1 MNNLSSIQTK
11 KSWYNYMEFD
21 KTHIYVQLQHP
32 AQPVSMELYLGTY
45 FGNPESLVVR
55 RHFEDLDLEFEPRW
69 CFDYININ
77 WNNSSLAIRNLELQS
92 PDFIQIPLLKKY
104 LVRRIFSNEQ
114 VKFRLVAYNPSSCKI
129 RALGEFK
136 LCKVKIKGIYS
147 PESLQHDKHVETMHV
162 LPQVKTENLLQKWTT
177 KTNLKTQTF
186 EIGAIKPIMDRPHQ
200 LTYVPMYS
208 SSCRLDILPSPI
220 APSTNTSNS
229 FTSQELPSPPQ
240 ELAKAEVYV

>member
-1 MNNLSSIQTK
+1 
-11 KSWYNYMEFD
+11 MEFD

-32 AQPVSMELYLGTY
+32 AQPVSMELYMGTY

-55 RHFEDLDLEFEPRW
+55 RQLEDLDLEFEPRW

-114 VKFRLVAYNPSSCKI
+114 VKFRLVAYNPTSCKI

-136 LCKVKIKGIYS
+136 LC
-147 PESLQHDKHVETMHV
+147 
-162 LPQVKTENLLQKWTT
+162 
-177 KTNLKTQTF
+177 
-186 EIGAIKPIMDRPHQ
+186 
-200 LTYVPMYS
+200 
-208 SSCRLDILPSPI
+208 
-220 APSTNTSNS
+220 
-229 FTSQELPSPPQ
+229 
-240 ELAKAEVYV
+240 